1 MSLFVIFKFPAVPS
15 PVRPDACRGRNPDD
29 RCRHPPRTLS
39 GTLQEGHRG
48 SAGQGKRTDP
58 GAAPH
63 GKPEC
68 SSGLPRVVLNLYPE
82 LHSGIPPGRLQCIL
96 FGVYLLKLE
105 SPKSDS
111 LLHRNQSASNLSLF
125 NEALAMKPGS

>member
-15 PVRPDACRGRNPDD
+15 PVRPDVAGDGTQMTDAGIRRI
-29 RCRHPPRTLS
+29 TLL

-48 SAGQGKRTDP
+48 SAGQGKRSRDR

-68 SSGLPRVVLNLYPE
+68 SSGLPLV
-82 LHSGIPPGRLQCIL
+82 LHSGIPPGRL
-96 FGVYLLKLE
+96 
-105 SPKSDS
+105 
-111 LLHRNQSASNLSLF
+111 
-125 NEALAMKPGS
+125 